1 MGFLERARS
10 IASRSEIV
18 SGTVSSGVVSLG
30 AMTTI
35 VSPTTC
41 ALAEPGV
48 ARRVPRAVR
57 VVRVASVRIA
67 ASARRGSLP
76 RADTGALADLVAGVE
91 DEDLALG
98 EPAEN
103 LDLIGPLVPDDDGA

>member
-1 MGFLERARS
+1 

-41 ALAEPGV
+41 SLAEPGV
-48 ARRVPRAVR
+48 ARRVPRA
-57 VVRVASVRIA
+57 VRVASVRIA